1 MRSTGLLAEE
11 ALGGVVNELLTAY
24 LRALYALRGGQLS
37 AAKAMDQVVDLTSA
51 AQSVRTS
58 FGKLMGCGSRDQANA
73 GRCGADPGT
82 SGKDR
87 HV

>member
-1 MRSTGLLAEE
+1 MNA
-11 ALGGVVNELLTAY
+11 LLTAY

-51 AQSVRTS
+51 AQSVRAS
-58 FGKLMGCGSRDQANA
+58 FGRLMGCGGRDQANA
-73 GRCGADPGT
+73 ARSGGDWGT

>member
-1 MRSTGLLAEE
+1 M
-11 ALGGVVNELLTAY
+11 NELLTAY

-58 FGKLMGCGSRDQANA
+58 VGKLMGCGGRDQADA
-73 GRCGADPGT
+73 GRGT